1 MARHI
6 DKTTRLEI
14 AKAYPGRLA
23 MLHPEGERK
32 SSVEILPADFF
43 RGQERPEATVHR
55 EPTHREA
62 SLLSLNESIR
72 EAMARTV
79 ERKVKL
85 HAMPADEDVWVMAD
99 PDEMS
104 MVLAALVAYGSQAVK
119 TGGVITMQAGKLP
132 IENAFLEE
140 SGCALLSISST
151 DVDWSCP
158 GPDYRKRRRMGRV
171 FRAIRS
177 IIRGYNGS
185 VRVVRQK
192 EKAMFN
198 IYLPVLHDCAGLMGA
213 DARREEK
220 AWRQ

>member
-1 MARHI
+1 MARYI
-6 DKTTRLEI
+6 ERTTRPEV
-14 AKAYPGRLA
+14 AKAWTGRLA

-32 SSVEILPADFF
+32 SSVEVLPADFF
-43 RGQERPEATVHR
+43 QGQERPSATKQR
-55 EPTHREA
+55 ETAHREA
-62 SLLSLNESIR
+62 SLLSLNDFVR
-72 EAMARTV
+72 ETVARAV
-79 ERKVKL
+79 GRKVKL
-85 HAMPADEDVWVMAD
+85 HAVPADEDVWVMAD
-99 PDEMS
+99 PDVMS
-104 MVLAALVAYGSQAVK
+104 MVLAALVAHGSQAVK
-119 TGGVITMQAGKLP
+119 IGGAITMQAIKLP

-158 GPDYRKRRRMGRV
+158 GPDYLKRRRMGRV

-192 EKAMFN
+192 KRAMFN
-198 IYLPVLHDCAGLMGA
+198 IYLPVLHDSAGLPQA
-213 DARREEK
+213 DAGREEK